1 MEPRAALA
9 GRLAPTIKGLIQAFG
24 NVAVQRPALA
34 PILRLL
40 YLRLFALVGR
50 IDRLATKFRDGTLP
64 KPRHRAPKSPTAPN
78 SERLPALR
86 LPSGRGWLFHI
97 AQRVAQ
103 WAPNVEIYV
112 NHPEIIALA
121 AAAPQAGRL
130 LRPLCRLLLVPIPE
144 HLRLPPRARKPRK
157 PRPPKPRATP
167 LPPLSSHTPAPAGT
181 GWLTPPPD
189 HLRLRV
195 LGLPFRPP
203 PARARRFRPI

>member
-1 MEPRAALA
+1 MEPKTALA

-34 PILRLL
+34 PILQLL

-50 IDRLATKFRDGTLP
+50 IDRLATRLRDGTLP

-78 SERLPALR
+78 PARPPALR

-112 NHPEIIALA
+112 NHSDVIALA

-144 HLRLPPRARKPRK
+144 HIRLPPRPRK
-157 PRPPKPRATP
+157 PRPLKPRAEP

-181 GWLTPPPD
+181 G
-189 HLRLRV
+189 
-195 LGLPFRPP
+195 
-203 PARARRFRPI
+203 

>member
-1 MEPRAALA
+1 MEPRTALA

-167 LPPLSSHTPAPAGT
+167 LPPLSSTT
-181 GWLTPPPD
+181 STST
-189 HLRLRV
+189 V
-195 LGLPFRPP
+195 GLPRLSRIS
-203 PARARRFRPI
+203 RAVISAIALIGRVPLLGWRSAVA